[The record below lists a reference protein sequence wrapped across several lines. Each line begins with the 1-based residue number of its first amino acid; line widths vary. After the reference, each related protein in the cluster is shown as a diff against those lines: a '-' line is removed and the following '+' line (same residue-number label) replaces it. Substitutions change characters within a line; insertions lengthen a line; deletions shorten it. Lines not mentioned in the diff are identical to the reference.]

1 VNEIVVKAKSSGRT
15 AYPVVP
21 DPDNPIILQ
30 IDGRLMRV
38 LDISASGF
46 TLSADVIASGRRYP
60 FSMDLPTAGRSIGGY
75 VDVLPAEANEQLQCR
90 FVNLLAE
97 EQDTLHQY
105 ALIRQK
111 DAIRSLRTASSGS
124 TY

>member
-1 VNEIVVKAKSSGRT
+1 MNDIIIKAASSGRT

-21 DPDNPIILQ
+21 DPDDPIILQ

-46 TLSADVIASGRRYP
+46 TLPADAIASGRRYP
-60 FSMDLPTAGRSIGGY
+60 FNMDLPTAGRSIGGY
-75 VDVLPAEANEQLQCR
+75 VDILPGGSDEPLQCR
-90 FVNLLAE
+90 FINLLAE
-97 EQDTLHQY
+97 EQDVLHHY

-111 DAIRSLRTASSGS
+111 DAIRSLRSARSGNCV
-124 TY
+124 

>member
-1 VNEIVVKAKSSGRT
+1 MNEIIIKAVSSGRT

-46 TLSADVIASGRRYP
+46 TLSPDVIASGRRYP
-60 FSMDLPTAGRSIGGY
+60 FSMDLPTASRSIGGY
-75 VDVLPAEANEQLQCR
+75 VDVLPAEDDEQLQCR

-97 EQDTLHQY
+97 EQDALHQY

-111 DAIRSLRTASSGS
+111 DAIRSLRAAASGS
-124 TY
+124 DY